1 MKIEI
6 NKWEYKSKD
15 GDSMNGYIDNNGN
28 WVSTRHSRQHLLIL
42 GLTNA
47 VSLLV
52 AERMV
57 DGLHFAGL
65 FSLLVAAALFTLLN
79 LSIKPVLQV
88 AALPL
93 TLLTLGL
100 FALVLNGFMLWLVV
114 WLIPG
119 CYVSGFGAAI
129 VASIVISICNMC
141 IEWMINRL

>member
-1 MKIEI
+1 M
-6 NKWEYKSKD
+6 
-15 GDSMNGYIDNNGN
+15 GGYIDNKGN
-28 WVSTRHSRQHLLIL
+28 WVNPGRNRQQLLIMA
-42 GLTNA
+42 LTNA

-57 DGLHFAGL
+57 DGLHFSGL
-65 FSLLVAAALFTLLN
+65 LSLLVAAALFTALN

-93 TLLTLGL
+93 TVLTLGV

-129 VASIVISICNMC
+129 VASIVISICNML
-141 IEWMINRL
+141 IEWIIGRM